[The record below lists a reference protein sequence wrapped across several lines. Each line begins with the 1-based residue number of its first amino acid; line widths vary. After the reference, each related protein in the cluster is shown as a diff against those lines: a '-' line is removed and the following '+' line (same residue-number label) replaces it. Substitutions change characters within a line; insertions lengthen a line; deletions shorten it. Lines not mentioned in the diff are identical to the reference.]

1 MGAEDDDD
9 DDDEDDDDDDDAPF
23 EDEDNA
29 VDNADAD
36 DNDADDLDV
45 FATICVSTAGGC
57 GYGGGGVDDLNTV
70 TAAVCGE
77 PSTSIGRSSSS
88 D

>member
-1 MGAEDDDD
+1 MGAEDD
-9 DDDEDDDDDDDAPF
+9 DDDDDDDAPF

-29 VDNADAD
+29 V
-36 DNDADDLDV
+36 DDLDV